1 MTPSLQN
8 LAAGLGISGAGAL
21 ALGDCLAAN
30 FCFAACNPILISQFW
45 QHGGKAQ
52 VVQFCIYEG
61 LALAGIVRQ
70 LGVEL

>member
-1 MTPSLQN
+1 MTLSLQN

-30 FCFAACNPILISQFW
+30 LLFSLCNPILVCQFW
-45 QHGGKAQ
+45 SHGGRAQ
-52 VVQFCIYEG
+52 VIQFCIYEV